1 MIDINKKILK
11 KIISI
16 CILTIFNIGCV
27 SLESQSVSLKTQDKK
42 ITSETVLLEE
52 KDSINQLL
60 KKVPEPLE
68 VKIVGYVNKDLLQM
82 FSSPNRSVVV
92 NHVTRGTRVL
102 IFDTSGN
109 LANIS
114 ADIEYPYWVDLAGI
128 CFTENCWKQENTPT
142 VKSSVNTRKTSPS
155 LITPLK
161 SSTQNK
167 RISSTQGKGYTNV
180 DGKYVPSPRKA
191 NKQPS
196 NATAKCRDGTW
207 SFSLNRRGTCSGH
220 GGVANWL

>member
-1 MIDINKKILK
+1 MIDINKKTLK
-11 KIISI
+11 TIISI
-16 CILTIFNIGCV
+16 CVLTIFNIGCV
-27 SLESQSVSLKTQDKK
+27 SLEPQSIDSKTQDKR
-42 ITSETVLLEE
+42 ITSETVFLEE

-60 KKVPEPLE
+60 KQVPESLE
-68 VKIVGYVNKDLLQM
+68 IKIVGYVNKDVLQM
-82 FSSPNRSVVV
+82 FSSPTRSVEI
-92 NHVTRGTRVL
+92 NHVTRGTKVL

-114 ADIEYPYWVDLAGI
+114 ADIEHPYWVDLAGI
-128 CFTENCWKQENTPT
+128 CFTENCWKQKNTPT
-142 VKSSVNTRKTSPS
+142 VKSSVNIRKTSPS
-155 LITPLK
+155 LTKPPK
-161 SSTQNK
+161 SSTLNK
-167 RISSTQGKGYTNV
+167 KISSNQGRGYTNV

-196 NATAKCRDGTW
+196 NATARCRDGTW